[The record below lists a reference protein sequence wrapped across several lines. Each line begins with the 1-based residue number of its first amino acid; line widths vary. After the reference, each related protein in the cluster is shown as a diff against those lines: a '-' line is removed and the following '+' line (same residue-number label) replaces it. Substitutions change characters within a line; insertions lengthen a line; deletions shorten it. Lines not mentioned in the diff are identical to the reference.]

1 SSWDW
6 SAYDGPTTGTPIGS
20 STGTGNSK
28 LFFDANGKMVSSLPE
43 GTFNKISMPG
53 GTGASNPFPIDLD
66 FGGIGSLSSSSNAS
80 FSTQNGFEPGSLAG
94 ISIGADGII
103 TGLFSNGLN
112 RTLGQ
117 VALATFPNEQGL
129 DRVADNMWAGS
140 ANSGLP
146 SIGSPKDSNRGSLSA
161 GYLEQSNVDISSE
174 FTDLIVTQRG
184 FQANT
189 KIVTT
194 VDQMLEE
201 LINLRR

>member
-1 SSWDW
+1 
-6 SAYDGPTTGTPIGS
+6 
-20 STGTGNSK
+20 
-28 LFFDANGKMVSSLPE
+28 M
-43 GTFNKISMPG
+43 
-53 GTGASNPFPIDLD
+53 
-66 FGGIGSLSSSSNAS
+66 
-80 FSTQNGFEPGSLAG
+80 
-94 ISIGADGII
+94 I
-103 TGLFSNGLN
+103 TGIFSNGLN

-117 VALATFPNEQGL
+117 VALATFSNAQGL
-129 DRVADNMWAGS
+129 DRIADNMWSDS
-140 ANSGLP
+140 ANSGLA
-146 SIGSPKDSNRGSLSA
+146 SIGAPKDTNHGSLSA